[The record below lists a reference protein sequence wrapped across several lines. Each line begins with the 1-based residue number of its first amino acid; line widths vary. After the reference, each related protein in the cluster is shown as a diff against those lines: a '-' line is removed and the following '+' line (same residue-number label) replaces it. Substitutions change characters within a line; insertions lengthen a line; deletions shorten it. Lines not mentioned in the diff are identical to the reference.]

1 MSTPETAATR
11 NPGLAFVAI
20 SLASCSLFWAS
31 SFLFI
36 KLLDGALSPLALAAS
51 RGVVAGLAL
60 VLWFILSG
68 RSIVPRG
75 REIQHWLVLGT
86 LNGWVPNALVAFALV
101 TLAVG
106 KAAMIQASGPL
117 MTAIIAH
124 LAFSDER
131 LTARRLA
138 GVLTGLVGMVLLVG
152 PKAMEGGASLL
163 AVLAMVGVTLCY
175 AIGNAYTKTA
185 HATEPSRL
193 ALGQQ
198 VVSGLAALG
207 ITLAV
212 DGWQAFARV
221 PQHPWALLALGVFST
236 AIPIT
241 IYMRLI
247 REAGPTRAAMTG
259 YLMPMWATLLGV
271 AVLHERLG
279 PLEVLGGI
287 VVLAGVY
294 LVTTA
299 RAGQPKAEASRAT
312 P

>member
-1 MSTPETAATR
+1 VSTTGTAAGR
-11 NPGLAFVAI
+11 NPGFAFIAT

-36 KLLDGALSPLALAAS
+36 KLMDGALPPLAIAAA
-51 RGVVAGLAL
+51 RGVIGGLTLA
-60 VLWFILSG
+60 LWFILSG
-68 RSIVPRG
+68 RSIVPR
-75 REIQHWLVLGT
+75 RDELRHWLVLGT
-86 LNGWVPNALVAFALV
+86 LNGWVPNVLVAYALL

-131 LTARRLA
+131 LTQRRLA
-138 GVLTGLVGMVLLVG
+138 GVLTGLAGMALLVG

-175 AIGNAYTKTA
+175 AIGNAYAKTA

-207 ITLAV
+207 ITLAIE
-212 DGWQAFARV
+212 GWPAFAKA
-221 PQHPWALLALGVFST
+221 QHHLWALLALGVFST

-271 AVLHERLG
+271 AVLNERLG
-279 PLEVLGGI
+279 QLEITGGI
-287 VVLAGVY
+287 IVLIGVY
-294 LVTTA
+294 VVTTA
-299 RAGQPKAEASRAT
+299 KPGKARVG

>member
-1 MSTPETAATR
+1 VSASGTAATR
-11 NPGLAFVAI
+11 NPGLAFVATA
-20 SLASCSLFWAS
+20 LASCSLFWAS

-36 KLLDGALSPLALAAS
+36 KLMDGALTPLALAAS
-51 RGVVAGLAL
+51 RGVIGGLTLAL
-60 VLWFILSG
+60 WFVLSG
-68 RSIVPRG
+68 RSIVPQRQEL
-75 REIQHWLVLGT
+75 RHWLVLGT
-86 LNGWVPNALVAFALV
+86 LNGWVPNVLVAYALL

-124 LAFSDER
+124 LAFSDEH
-131 LTARRLA
+131 LTARRLV
-138 GVLTGLVGMVLLVG
+138 GVLTGLAGMALLVG

-185 HATEPSRL
+185 HDIEPSRL

-198 VVSGLAALG
+198 VISGLAAFG
-207 ITLAV
+207 ITLAF
-212 DGWQAFARV
+212 DGWQAFVKV
-221 PQHPWALLALGVFST
+221 PQHPWALLALGIFST

-247 REAGPTRAAMTG
+247 RDAGPTRAAMTG

-271 AVLHERLG
+271 AVLQERLG
-279 PLEVLGGI
+279 PLEIAGGI
-287 VVLAGVY
+287 VVLIGVY
-294 LVTTA
+294 VVTTA
-299 RAGQPKAEASRAT
+299 KAEAARET
-312 P
+312 T

>member
-1 MSTPETAATR
+1 M
-11 NPGLAFVAI
+11 
-20 SLASCSLFWAS
+20 
-31 SFLFI
+31 
-36 KLLDGALSPLALAAS
+36 DGALSPLALAAS
-51 RGVVAGLAL
+51 RGLVAGLTLA
-60 VLWFILSG
+60 LWFILSG
-68 RSIVPRG
+68 RSIVPTRDEV
-75 REIQHWLVLGT
+75 RHWLVLGT
-86 LNGWVPNALVAFALV
+86 LNGWVPNVLVAYALL

-131 LTARRLA
+131 LTVRRLA
-138 GVLTGLVGMVLLVG
+138 GVLIGLVGMLLLVG

-163 AVLAMVGVTLCY
+163 AVIAMVGVTLCY

-198 VVSGLAALG
+198 VVSGLAAFGIALG
-207 ITLAV
+207 LE
-212 DGWQAFARV
+212 GWQAFAKV
-221 PQHPWALLALGVFST
+221 PQHPWALLALGIFST

-271 AVLHERLG
+271 AVLQERLG
-279 PLEVLGGI
+279 PLEITGGI
-287 VVLAGVY
+287 VVLIGVY
-294 LVTTA
+294 VVTTA
-299 RAGQPKAEASRAT
+299 KAGQPKAEAAAT